1 MKIKSQQLSSALSK
15 RLEPI
20 YIVSGDELLLTQE
33 ASDTIRS
40 FAYEKGFQERTV
52 FDVDWKFDWAQIHA
66 SVNTLSLFETKK
78 ILELRLARG
87 KLNDHGAK
95 ALVEVCKLLG
105 ENNLMLIVSPKLD
118 RSEQRSLWLKT
129 LTAHGAHIE
138 IARIKGDE
146 VTSWIAQRLKK
157 SNIQISRDKIQIIAD
172 RVEGNLF
179 AAAQE
184 IEKLELLA
192 LGNNADELAI
202 STIVTDS
209 TRYDVFDLMNKMLSG
224 DTRSTG
230 RILRGLQAEGTQPLP
245 LLWAVLNELR
255 KLIKASQ
262 LIADGSSA
270 SNALIQAG
278 VWKSNVSSMRLV
290 VKRCSSA
297 HLRMLLYQA
306 SAIDRGVKGLRE
318 SNIWDELTTLILSLS
333 GSQILRPMTIK
344 HTIEN

>member
-1 MKIKSQQLSSALSK
+1 M
-15 RLEPI
+15 
-20 YIVSGDELLLTQE
+20 SGDELLLTQE

-87 KLNDHGAK
+87 KLNDQSAK
-95 ALVEVCKLLG
+95 ALMEVCKLLG
-105 ENNLMLIVSPKLD
+105 ENNLLLIVSPKLD
-118 RSEQRSLWLKT
+118 RSEQSSLWLKT
-129 LTAHGAHIE
+129 LTALGMHIE
-138 IARIKGDE
+138 IPRINVDE
-146 VTSWIAQRLKK
+146 LPAWIAQRLKRR
-157 SNIQISRDKIQIIAD
+157 NIQISRDKIQIISD
-172 RVEGNLF
+172 RVEGNLL

-192 LGNNADELAI
+192 LDDNTNELAV

-209 TRYDVFDLMNKMLSG
+209 TRYDVFDLIDKILLG

-230 RILRGLQAEGTQPLP
+230 RILRGLQAEGTQPLQ

-262 LIADGSSA
+262 LIAGGESIDG
-270 SNALIQAG
+270 ALSQAG
-278 VWKSNVSSMRLV
+278 VWKSNLSSMRLV

-344 HTIEN
+344 NTIEN